1 MTNGFKIEVTGTA
14 VVVALDFDVSEEPAA
29 ELVSVKSCCCIPAV
43 RAGAP
48 VCFGDFCP
56 DMKPPSLTSA
66 VTYMVV
72 ADGEIVPLVDAAVS
86 VLDVPFKLRA
96 SSLDDQ

>member
-1 MTNGFKIEVTGTA
+1 MTNGFKIEVTDIA

-29 ELVSVKSCCCIPAV
+29 ELVSVKSCCIPAV

-48 VCFGDFCP
+48 VCFGNVFP
-56 DMKPPSLTSA
+56 GMKPPSLTSA
-66 VTYMVV
+66 VTYLVV

-86 VLDVPFKLRA
+86 VLDAPFKLRA